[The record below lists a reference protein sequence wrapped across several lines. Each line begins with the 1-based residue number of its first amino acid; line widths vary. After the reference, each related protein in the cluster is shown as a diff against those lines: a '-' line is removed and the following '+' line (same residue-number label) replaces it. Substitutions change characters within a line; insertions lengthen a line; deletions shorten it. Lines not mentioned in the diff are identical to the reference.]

1 MSKNIDSSINLNINK
16 DDNTINDF
24 IYCWDQ
30 FKSRPNRL
38 TLFNTYSTEKFK
50 EFTDDIFSNKNFFSE
65 VIPEEDGYSINDKI
79 LAKINNEIFL
89 SYVIVDRNRE
99 DSVTTDLL
107 FIYKEEKNLEK
118 IQELITKLDDCI
130 VDFSDED
137 EVVSNLNTLQIS
149 NNSTLEV
156 ESLHNIKIDIDC
168 VESYYNSQ
176 TFKELNKLTKKIKK
190 SDKGLSVFY
199 GERGT
204 GKTSIIKYLSEKLD
218 RQIIFIPN
226 NYLEHTI
233 NHPEFKRFLR
243 KFHKPVLIID
253 DCEMVFN
260 EVFNRSNITVNNLLQ
275 LVDGFLSDEI
285 NVNLVTIFNVD
296 DWSEI
301 DHSLIECNN
310 LHGIVKFNYLSEK
323 EAEDLSTH
331 LENKTK
337 YKDKCK
343 LIDIIKNKQI
353 KETKKIGF

>member
-50 EFTDDIFSNKNFFSE
+50 EFTDDIFSSKNFFSE

-79 LAKINNEIFL
+79 LAKINNE
-89 SYVIVDRNRE
+89 
-99 DSVTTDLL
+99 
-107 FIYKEEKNLEK
+107 

-243 KFHKPVLIID
+243 KFHKPVLVID